1 MSDGAE
7 IVEHL
12 RRIFDR
18 RSASTPSKVTAI
30 LGSSRQFGNTRILTD
45 AVFEHLDDARIV
57 DLSNHTIAPYDYQH
71 SHEWDD
77 FFPLAENMA
86 QSEAIIFASPVYWYS
101 MSAQMKAFF
110 DRLTDLTEKHGDL
123 GRSLAGKTAFAIST
137 SGGRKPPP
145 SFEPP
150 FAETAGYFNMN
161 WGGMLHGYFEN
172 DRQLSSGIREE
183 AAAFATQIQ
192 SAIGAR
198 GDAIKNRFAAA

>member
-18 RSASTPSKVTAI
+18 RSAFTPSSVTAI

-45 AVFEHLDDARIV
+45 AVFEHLDNARIV
-57 DLSNHTIAPYDYQH
+57 DLSNHKIAPYDYQH

-86 QSEAIIFASPVYWYS
+86 QSQAIVFASPVYWYS

-123 GRSLAGKTAFAIST
+123 GRSLAGKTAFAITT
-137 SGGRKPPP
+137 SGGKTPPP

-161 WGGMLHGYFEN
+161 WGGMLHGYFEE
-172 DRQLSSGIREE
+172 DRELSSDIGKS
-183 AAAFATQIQ
+183 AAAFAERIK

-198 GDAIKNRFAAA
+198 DGVARRRSAAA